1 MPATNTAT
9 VTVTVVLTRPQALAF
24 AQFLKR
30 ASFNDYAANA
40 LNTDECMD
48 MQEAGE
54 ALREALARAG
64 YAPR

>member
-1 MPATNTAT
+1 MPATNT
-9 VTVTVVLTRPQALAF
+9 VTVTVVLSGPQALAF

-30 ASFNDYAANA
+30 ACFADYRDHAV
-40 LNTDECMD
+40 DEDEAYTMIY
-48 MQEAGE
+48 AGE